1 MRIYEREQK
10 PSKKKVYSRVD
21 MENLDNQ
28 ITTDVSQT
36 ESQAVVA
43 YNTEGQV
50 ENVNEQLSE
59 VILPSDNPVTDAE
72 FFTVHSTVVYHIS
85 DFDGPIDL
93 LLELVKSAKIRIEDI
108 FISEVTKQ
116 YVEIIKATPR
126 EELDYEYAGEF
137 ITFAAELVYLKSL
150 RTLPKDE
157 DDAEDDEIDERRD
170 FINKIKE
177 YALIKEQAEKMRDM
191 ETINRFVRE
200 PVFSEKDYRVCL
212 TNFSLPKLVEAFAR
226 VLANSERAVRD
237 AIPKKVV
244 KDRFSVNEQMNN
256 IKELIYYH
264 GSFDFEFL
272 FEPDFDRGD
281 IVITFLAVLELMKYG
296 IITATQEEAFGKI
309 ILYKVEGHEDIAIGE
324 SEDGEYK

>member
-1 MRIYEREQK
+1 MDNLENQITSDLSVTENTEITTEVETPEQK
-10 PSKKKVYSRVD
+10 P
-21 MENLDNQ
+21 Q
-28 ITTDVSQT
+28 
-36 ESQAVVA
+36 
-43 YNTEGQV
+43 
-50 ENVNEQLSE
+50 
-59 VILPSDNPVTDAE
+59 VILPSENPATDAE

-150 RTLPKDE
+150 RTLPKEDEDE
-157 DDAEDDEIDERRD
+157 DDGVIDEREA

-177 YALIKEQAEKMRDM
+177 YALLKEQAEKMRDM

-200 PVFSEKDYRVCL
+200 PVYSEKDYRVCL

-244 KDRFSVNEQMNN
+244 KDRFSVHEQMTH
-256 IKELIYYH
+256 IRELIYYH

-296 IITATQEEAFGKI
+296 IIKAEQEEAFGKI
-309 ILYKVEGHEDIAIGE
+309 ILYKVEGNEETAIQE
-324 SEDGEYK
+324 SADGEYK

>member
-1 MRIYEREQK
+1 
-10 PSKKKVYSRVD
+10 

-28 ITTDVSQT
+28 ITV
-36 ESQAVVA
+36 EMSQADNEALVA
-43 YNTEGQV
+43 NNAEGQSEV
-50 ENVNEQLSE
+50 AKEQLTE
-59 VILPSDNPVTDAE
+59 VIMPSDNPATDAE

-93 LLELVKSAKIRIEDI
+93 LLELVKTAKIRIEDI

-157 DDAEDDEIDERRD
+157 DDAEEGEIDERRD

-200 PVFSEKDYRVCL
+200 PVFSDKDYRVCL

-272 FEPDFDRGD
+272 FQPDFDRGD
-281 IVITFLAVLELMKYG
+281 IVLTFLAVLELMKYG

-309 ILYKVEGHEDIAIGE
+309 ILYKVEGHEDIAIEE

>member
-1 MRIYEREQK
+1 MDNLENQITSDLSVTENTEITTEVETPEQK
-10 PSKKKVYSRVD
+10 P
-21 MENLDNQ
+21 Q
-28 ITTDVSQT
+28 
-36 ESQAVVA
+36 
-43 YNTEGQV
+43 
-50 ENVNEQLSE
+50 
-59 VILPSDNPVTDAE
+59 VILPSENPTTDAE

-150 RTLPKDE
+150 RTLPKEDEDE
-157 DDAEDDEIDERRD
+157 DDGVIDEREA

-177 YALIKEQAEKMRDM
+177 YALLKEQAEKMRDM

-200 PVFSEKDYRVCL
+200 PVYSDKDYRVCL

-244 KDRFSVNEQMNN
+244 KDRFSVHEQMTH
-256 IKELIYYH
+256 IRELIYYH

-296 IITATQEEAFGKI
+296 IIKAEQEEAFGKI
-309 ILYKVEGHEDIAIGE
+309 ILYKVEGNEERAIQE
-324 SEDGEYK
+324 SADGEYK

>member
-1 MRIYEREQK
+1 MDNLENQITSDLSVIENAEITTEVETPEQK
-10 PSKKKVYSRVD
+10 P
-21 MENLDNQ
+21 Q
-28 ITTDVSQT
+28 
-36 ESQAVVA
+36 
-43 YNTEGQV
+43 
-50 ENVNEQLSE
+50 
-59 VILPSDNPVTDAE
+59 VILPSENPATDAE

-150 RTLPKDE
+150 RTLPKEDEDE
-157 DDAEDDEIDERRD
+157 DDGVIDEREA

-177 YALIKEQAEKMRDM
+177 YALLKEQAEKMRDM

-200 PVFSEKDYRVCL
+200 PVYSDKDYRVCL

-244 KDRFSVNEQMNN
+244 KDRFSVHEQMTH
-256 IKELIYYH
+256 IRELIYYH

-296 IITATQEEAFGKI
+296 IIKAEQEEAFGKI
-309 ILYKVEGHEDIAIGE
+309 ILYKAEGNEETAIQE
-324 SEDGEYK
+324 SADGEYK

>member
-1 MRIYEREQK
+1 MDNLENQITSDLSVTENTEITTEVKTPEQK
-10 PSKKKVYSRVD
+10 P
-21 MENLDNQ
+21 Q
-28 ITTDVSQT
+28 
-36 ESQAVVA
+36 
-43 YNTEGQV
+43 
-50 ENVNEQLSE
+50 
-59 VILPSDNPVTDAE
+59 VILPSENPATDAE

-150 RTLPKDE
+150 RTLPKEDEDE
-157 DDAEDDEIDERRD
+157 DDGVIDEREA

-177 YALIKEQAEKMRDM
+177 YALLKEQAEKMRDM

-200 PVFSEKDYRVCL
+200 PVYSEKDYRVCL

-244 KDRFSVNEQMNN
+244 KDRFSVHEQMTH
-256 IKELIYYH
+256 IRELIYYH

-296 IITATQEEAFGKI
+296 IIKAEQEEAFGKI
-309 ILYKVEGHEDIAIGE
+309 ILYKVEGNEETAIQE
-324 SEDGEYK
+324 SADGEYK

>member
-1 MRIYEREQK
+1 MDNLENQITSDLSVTENTEITTEVETPEQK
-10 PSKKKVYSRVD
+10 P
-21 MENLDNQ
+21 Q
-28 ITTDVSQT
+28 
-36 ESQAVVA
+36 
-43 YNTEGQV
+43 
-50 ENVNEQLSE
+50 
-59 VILPSDNPVTDAE
+59 VILPSENPATDAE

-150 RTLPKDE
+150 RTLPKEDE
-157 DDAEDDEIDERRD
+157 DEEDGVIDEREA

-177 YALIKEQAEKMRDM
+177 YALLKEQAEKMRDM

-200 PVFSEKDYRVCL
+200 PVYSDKDYRVCL

-244 KDRFSVNEQMNN
+244 KDRFSVHEQMTH
-256 IKELIYYH
+256 IRELIYYH

-296 IITATQEEAFGKI
+296 IIKAEQEEAFGKI
-309 ILYKVEGHEDIAIGE
+309 ILYKVEGNEETAIQE
-324 SEDGEYK
+324 SADGEYK

>member
-1 MRIYEREQK
+1 MDNLENQITSDLSVTENTEITTEVETPEQK
-10 PSKKKVYSRVD
+10 P
-21 MENLDNQ
+21 Q
-28 ITTDVSQT
+28 
-36 ESQAVVA
+36 
-43 YNTEGQV
+43 
-50 ENVNEQLSE
+50 
-59 VILPSDNPVTDAE
+59 VILPSENPTTDAE

-93 LLELVKSAKIRIEDI
+93 LLELVKSAKIRIEDV

-150 RTLPKDE
+150 RTLPKEDEDE
-157 DDAEDDEIDERRD
+157 DDGVIDEREA

-177 YALIKEQAEKMRDM
+177 YALLKEQAEKMRDM

-200 PVFSEKDYRVCL
+200 PVYSDKDYRVCL

-244 KDRFSVNEQMNN
+244 KDRFSVHEQMTH
-256 IKELIYYH
+256 IRELIYYH

-296 IITATQEEAFGKI
+296 IIKAEQEEAFGKI
-309 ILYKVEGHEDIAIGE
+309 ILYKVEGNEETAIQE
-324 SEDGEYK
+324 SADGEYK

>member
-1 MRIYEREQK
+1 MYAGCRLTHIRGETQK
-10 PSKKKVYSRVD
+10 QINLQSGN
-21 MENLDNQ
+21 MENLEMQNVVDMPENQ
-28 ITTDVSQT
+28 EGVA
-36 ESQAVVA
+36 EEVANEAVVKSS
-43 YNTEGQV
+43 
-50 ENVNEQLSE
+50 SE
-59 VILPSDNPVTDAE
+59 VILPTENPATDAE
-72 FFTVHSTVVYHIS
+72 FFTTHSTVVYHIS

-150 RTLPKDE
+150 RTLPKDDEDE
-157 DDAEDDEIDERRD
+157 DDGEIDERAD

-200 PVFSEKDYRVCL
+200 PVFSDKDYRVCL

-226 VLANSERAVRD
+226 ILANSERAVKD
-237 AIPKKVV
+237 SIPRKVV

-256 IKELIYYH
+256 IKELIFYH

-272 FEPDFDRGD
+272 FQPDFDRGD

-296 IITATQEEAFGKI
+296 IITAMQEEAFGKI
-309 ILYKVEGHEDIAIGE
+309 ILYNVEGNEDIAIGE

>member
-1 MRIYEREQK
+1 MDNLENQITSDLSVTEITTEVETPEQK
-10 PSKKKVYSRVD
+10 P
-21 MENLDNQ
+21 Q
-28 ITTDVSQT
+28 
-36 ESQAVVA
+36 
-43 YNTEGQV
+43 
-50 ENVNEQLSE
+50 
-59 VILPSDNPVTDAE
+59 VILPSENPATDAE

-150 RTLPKDE
+150 RTLPKEDE
-157 DDAEDDEIDERRD
+157 DEEDGVIDEREA

-177 YALIKEQAEKMRDM
+177 YALLKEQAEKMRDM

-200 PVFSEKDYRVCL
+200 PVYSDKDYRVCL

-244 KDRFSVNEQMNN
+244 KDRFSVHEQMTH
-256 IKELIYYH
+256 IRELIYYH
-264 GSFDFEFL
+264 GSFNFEFL

-296 IITATQEEAFGKI
+296 IIKAEQEEAFGKI
-309 ILYKVEGHEDIAIGE
+309 ILYKVEGNEETAIQE
-324 SEDGEYK
+324 SADGEYK

>member
-1 MRIYEREQK
+1 
-10 PSKKKVYSRVD
+10 

-28 ITTDVSQT
+28 ITV
-36 ESQAVVA
+36 EMSQADNEALVA
-43 YNTEGQV
+43 NNAEGQSDV
-50 ENVNEQLSE
+50 AKEQMTE
-59 VILPSDNPVTDAE
+59 VILPSDNPATDAE

-93 LLELVKSAKIRIEDI
+93 LLELVKTAKIRIEDI

-157 DDAEDDEIDERRD
+157 DDAEEGEIDERRD

-200 PVFSEKDYRVCL
+200 PVFSDKDYRVCL

-237 AIPKKVV
+237 SIPKKVV

-272 FEPDFDRGD
+272 FQSDFDRGD

-296 IITATQEEAFGKI
+296 IITAIQEEAFGKI
-309 ILYKVEGHEDIAIGE
+309 ILYKVEGHEDIAIEE

>member
-1 MRIYEREQK
+1 MDNLENQITSDLSVTENTEITTEVETPEQK
-10 PSKKKVYSRVD
+10 P
-21 MENLDNQ
+21 Q
-28 ITTDVSQT
+28 
-36 ESQAVVA
+36 
-43 YNTEGQV
+43 
-50 ENVNEQLSE
+50 
-59 VILPSDNPVTDAE
+59 VILPSENPATDAE

-150 RTLPKDE
+150 RTLPKEDEDE
-157 DDAEDDEIDERRD
+157 DDGVIDEREA

-177 YALIKEQAEKMRDM
+177 YALLKEQAEKMRDM

-200 PVFSEKDYRVCL
+200 PVYSDKDYRVCL

-244 KDRFSVNEQMNN
+244 KDRFSVHEQMTH
-256 IKELIYYH
+256 IRELIYYH
-264 GSFDFEFL
+264 GSFNFEFL

-296 IITATQEEAFGKI
+296 IIKAEQEEAFGKI
-309 ILYKVEGHEDIAIGE
+309 ILYKVEGNEETAIQE
-324 SEDGEYK
+324 SADGEYK

>member
-1 MRIYEREQK
+1 MDNLENQITGDLSVTENAEITTEVETPEQK
-10 PSKKKVYSRVD
+10 P
-21 MENLDNQ
+21 Q
-28 ITTDVSQT
+28 
-36 ESQAVVA
+36 
-43 YNTEGQV
+43 
-50 ENVNEQLSE
+50 
-59 VILPSDNPVTDAE
+59 VILPSENPTTDAE

-150 RTLPKDE
+150 RTLPKEDEDE
-157 DDAEDDEIDERRD
+157 DDGVVDEREA

-177 YALIKEQAEKMRDM
+177 YALLKEQAEKMRDM

-200 PVFSEKDYRVCL
+200 PVYSDKDYRVCL

-237 AIPKKVV
+237 AIPKKIV
-244 KDRFSVNEQMNN
+244 KDRFSVHEQMTH
-256 IKELIYYH
+256 IRELIYYH

-296 IITATQEEAFGKI
+296 IIKAEQEEAFGKI
-309 ILYKVEGHEDIAIGE
+309 ILYKVEGNEETAIQE
-324 SEDGEYK
+324 SADGEYK

>member
-1 MRIYEREQK
+1 MDNLENQITSDLSVTENTEITTEVETPEQK
-10 PSKKKVYSRVD
+10 P
-21 MENLDNQ
+21 Q
-28 ITTDVSQT
+28 
-36 ESQAVVA
+36 
-43 YNTEGQV
+43 
-50 ENVNEQLSE
+50 
-59 VILPSDNPVTDAE
+59 VILPSENPATDAE

-150 RTLPKDE
+150 RTLPKEDEDE
-157 DDAEDDEIDERRD
+157 DDGVIDEREA

-177 YALIKEQAEKMRDM
+177 YALLKEQAEKMRDM

-200 PVFSEKDYRVCL
+200 PVYSDKDYRVCL
-212 TNFSLPKLVEAFAR
+212 TNFSLSKLVEAFAR

-244 KDRFSVNEQMNN
+244 KDRFSVHEQMTH
-256 IKELIYYH
+256 IRELIYYH
-264 GSFDFEFL
+264 GSFNFEFL

-296 IITATQEEAFGKI
+296 IIKAEQEEAFGKI
-309 ILYKVEGHEDIAIGE
+309 ILYKVEGNEETAIQE
-324 SEDGEYK
+324 SADGEYK

>member
-1 MRIYEREQK
+1 MDNLENQITSYLSVTENAEITTEVETPEQK
-10 PSKKKVYSRVD
+10 P
-21 MENLDNQ
+21 Q
-28 ITTDVSQT
+28 
-36 ESQAVVA
+36 
-43 YNTEGQV
+43 
-50 ENVNEQLSE
+50 
-59 VILPSDNPVTDAE
+59 VILPSENPATDAE

-150 RTLPKDE
+150 RTLPKEDEDE
-157 DDAEDDEIDERRD
+157 DDGVIDEREA

-177 YALIKEQAEKMRDM
+177 YALLKEQAEKMRDM

-200 PVFSEKDYRVCL
+200 PVYSDKDYRVCL

-244 KDRFSVNEQMNN
+244 KDRFSVHEQMTH
-256 IKELIYYH
+256 IRELIYYH

-296 IITATQEEAFGKI
+296 IIKAEQEEAFGKI
-309 ILYKVEGHEDIAIGE
+309 ILYKVEGNEETAIQE
-324 SEDGEYK
+324 SADGEYK

>member
-1 MRIYEREQK
+1 MDNLENQITSDLSVTENAEITTEVETPEQK
-10 PSKKKVYSRVD
+10 P
-21 MENLDNQ
+21 Q
-28 ITTDVSQT
+28 
-36 ESQAVVA
+36 
-43 YNTEGQV
+43 
-50 ENVNEQLSE
+50 
-59 VILPSDNPVTDAE
+59 VILPSENPTTDAE

-150 RTLPKDE
+150 RTLPKEDEDE
-157 DDAEDDEIDERRD
+157 DDGVIDEREA

-177 YALIKEQAEKMRDM
+177 YALLKEQAEKMRDM

-200 PVFSEKDYRVCL
+200 PVYSDKDYRVCL

-244 KDRFSVNEQMNN
+244 KDRFSVHEQMTH
-256 IKELIYYH
+256 IRELIYYH

-296 IITATQEEAFGKI
+296 IIKAEQEEAFGKI
-309 ILYKVEGHEDIAIGE
+309 ILYRVEGNEETAIQE
-324 SEDGEYK
+324 SADGEYK

>member
-1 MRIYEREQK
+1 M
-10 PSKKKVYSRVD
+10 
-21 MENLDNQ
+21 DNFDTQ
-28 ITTDVSQT
+28 IIGDLPLNEASQLHEAQIIMPTDT
-36 ESQAVVA
+36 P
-43 YNTEGQV
+43 T
-50 ENVNEQLSE
+50 
-59 VILPSDNPVTDAE
+59 TDAE
-72 FFTVHSTVVYHIS
+72 FFEVHSKVVYHIT

-116 YVEIIKATPR
+116 YVEIIKATPK

-150 RTLPKDE
+150 RTLPKEDE
-157 DDAEDDEIDERRD
+157 DDDNAELDEREA

-177 YALIKEQAEKMRDM
+177 YAILKEQAERMRDM

-200 PVFSEKDYRVCL
+200 PVFTDKDYRVCL
-212 TNFSLPKLVEAFAR
+212 TNFSLPALVEAFAR

-237 AIPKKVV
+237 SIPKKVV
-244 KDRFSVNEQMNN
+244 KDRFSVHEQMNH
-256 IKELIYYH
+256 IKELIFYH
-264 GSFDFEFL
+264 GSFEFEFL

-296 IITATQEEAFGKI
+296 IIKAEQEEAFGKI
-309 ILYKVEGHEDIAIGE
+309 ILYKVEGNEETVIQE

>member
-1 MRIYEREQK
+1 MDNLENQITSDLSVIENAEITTEVETPEQK
-10 PSKKKVYSRVD
+10 P
-21 MENLDNQ
+21 Q
-28 ITTDVSQT
+28 
-36 ESQAVVA
+36 
-43 YNTEGQV
+43 
-50 ENVNEQLSE
+50 
-59 VILPSDNPVTDAE
+59 VILPSENPATDAE

-150 RTLPKDE
+150 RTLPKEDEDE
-157 DDAEDDEIDERRD
+157 DDGVIDEREA

-177 YALIKEQAEKMRDM
+177 YALLKEQSEKMRDM

-200 PVFSEKDYRVCL
+200 PVYSDKDYRVCL

-244 KDRFSVNEQMNN
+244 KDRFSVHEQMTH
-256 IKELIYYH
+256 IRELIYYH

-296 IITATQEEAFGKI
+296 IIKAEQEEAFGKI
-309 ILYKVEGHEDIAIGE
+309 ILYKVEGNEETAIQE
-324 SEDGEYK
+324 SADGEYK

>member
-1 MRIYEREQK
+1 M
-10 PSKKKVYSRVD
+10 
-21 MENLDNQ
+21 
-28 ITTDVSQT
+28 
-36 ESQAVVA
+36 
-43 YNTEGQV
+43 
-50 ENVNEQLSE
+50 
-59 VILPSDNPVTDAE
+59 
-72 FFTVHSTVVYHIS
+72 HSTVVYHIS
-85 DFDGPIDL
+85 DFDGPIDM

-116 YVEIIKATPR
+116 YVDIIKATPR

-150 RTLPKDE
+150 RTLPKDDE
-157 DDAEDDEIDERRD
+157 DVEDDEIDERRD

-200 PVFSEKDYRVCL
+200 PVFSDKDYRVCL

-272 FEPDFDRGD
+272 FQPDFDRGD

-296 IITATQEEAFGKI
+296 IITATQDEAFGKI
-309 ILYKVEGHEDIAIGE
+309 ILYKVEGNEDIVIGE

>member
-1 MRIYEREQK
+1 MDNLENQITSDLSVIENTEITTEVETPEQK
-10 PSKKKVYSRVD
+10 P
-21 MENLDNQ
+21 Q
-28 ITTDVSQT
+28 
-36 ESQAVVA
+36 
-43 YNTEGQV
+43 
-50 ENVNEQLSE
+50 
-59 VILPSDNPVTDAE
+59 VILPSENPATDAE

-150 RTLPKDE
+150 RTLPKEDEDE
-157 DDAEDDEIDERRD
+157 DDGVIDEREA

-177 YALIKEQAEKMRDM
+177 YALLKEQAEKMRDM

-200 PVFSEKDYRVCL
+200 PVYSDKDYRVCL

-244 KDRFSVNEQMNN
+244 KDRFSVHEQMTH
-256 IKELIYYH
+256 IRELICYH

-296 IITATQEEAFGKI
+296 IIKAEQEEAFGKI
-309 ILYKVEGHEDIAIGE
+309 ILYKVEGNEETAIQE
-324 SEDGEYK
+324 SADGEYK

>member
-1 MRIYEREQK
+1 MDNLENQITSDLSVTENTEITTEVETPEQK
-10 PSKKKVYSRVD
+10 P
-21 MENLDNQ
+21 Q
-28 ITTDVSQT
+28 
-36 ESQAVVA
+36 
-43 YNTEGQV
+43 
-50 ENVNEQLSE
+50 
-59 VILPSDNPVTDAE
+59 VILPSENPATDAE

-116 YVEIIKATPR
+116 YVEIIKTTPR

-150 RTLPKDE
+150 RTLPKEDEDE
-157 DDAEDDEIDERRD
+157 DDGVIDEREA

-177 YALIKEQAEKMRDM
+177 YALLKEQAEKMRDM

-200 PVFSEKDYRVCL
+200 PVYSDKDYRVCL

-244 KDRFSVNEQMNN
+244 KDRFSVHEQMTH
-256 IKELIYYH
+256 IRELIYYH

-296 IITATQEEAFGKI
+296 IIKAEQEEAFGKI
-309 ILYKVEGHEDIAIGE
+309 ILYKVEGNEETAIQE
-324 SEDGEYK
+324 SADGEYK

>member
-1 MRIYEREQK
+1 MDNLENQITSDLSMTENTEITTEVETPEQK
-10 PSKKKVYSRVD
+10 P
-21 MENLDNQ
+21 Q
-28 ITTDVSQT
+28 
-36 ESQAVVA
+36 
-43 YNTEGQV
+43 
-50 ENVNEQLSE
+50 
-59 VILPSDNPVTDAE
+59 VILPSENPATDAE

-150 RTLPKDE
+150 RTLPKEDEDE
-157 DDAEDDEIDERRD
+157 DDGVIDEREA

-177 YALIKEQAEKMRDM
+177 YALLKEQAEKMRDM

-200 PVFSEKDYRVCL
+200 PVYSEKDYRVCL

-244 KDRFSVNEQMNN
+244 KDRFSVHEQMTH
-256 IKELIYYH
+256 IRELIYYH

-296 IITATQEEAFGKI
+296 IIKAEQEEAFGKI
-309 ILYKVEGHEDIAIGE
+309 ILYKVEGNEETAIQE
-324 SEDGEYK
+324 SADGEYK

>member
-1 MRIYEREQK
+1 M
-10 PSKKKVYSRVD
+10 D
-21 MENLDNQ
+21 NLENQ
-28 ITTDVSQT
+28 ITSDLSVT
-36 ESQAVVA
+36 E
-43 YNTEGQV
+43 NTEITTEIKTPVQKP
-50 ENVNEQLSE
+50 Q
-59 VILPSDNPVTDAE
+59 VILPSENPATDAE

-150 RTLPKDE
+150 RTLPKEDEDE
-157 DDAEDDEIDERRD
+157 DDGVIDEREA

-177 YALIKEQAEKMRDM
+177 YALLKEQAEKMRDM

-200 PVFSEKDYRVCL
+200 PVYSEKDYRVCL

-244 KDRFSVNEQMNN
+244 KDRFSVHEQMTH
-256 IKELIYYH
+256 IRELIYYH

-296 IITATQEEAFGKI
+296 IIKAEQEEAFGKI
-309 ILYKVEGHEDIAIGE
+309 ILYKVEGNEETAIQE
-324 SEDGEYK
+324 SADGEYK

>member
-1 MRIYEREQK
+1 MDNLENQITSDLSVTENTEITTEVETPEQK
-10 PSKKKVYSRVD
+10 P
-21 MENLDNQ
+21 Q
-28 ITTDVSQT
+28 
-36 ESQAVVA
+36 
-43 YNTEGQV
+43 
-50 ENVNEQLSE
+50 
-59 VILPSDNPVTDAE
+59 VILPSENPTTDAE

-150 RTLPKDE
+150 RTLPKEDEDE
-157 DDAEDDEIDERRD
+157 DDGVVDEREA

-177 YALIKEQAEKMRDM
+177 YALLKEQAEKMRDM

-200 PVFSEKDYRVCL
+200 PVYSDKDYRVCL

-244 KDRFSVNEQMNN
+244 KDRFSVHEQMTH
-256 IKELIYYH
+256 IRELIYYH

-296 IITATQEEAFGKI
+296 IIKAEQEEAFGKI
-309 ILYKVEGHEDIAIGE
+309 ILYKVEGNEETAIQE
-324 SEDGEYK
+324 SADGEYK

>member
-1 MRIYEREQK
+1 MDNLENQITGDLSVTENAEITTEVETPEQK
-10 PSKKKVYSRVD
+10 P
-21 MENLDNQ
+21 Q
-28 ITTDVSQT
+28 
-36 ESQAVVA
+36 
-43 YNTEGQV
+43 
-50 ENVNEQLSE
+50 
-59 VILPSDNPVTDAE
+59 VILPSENPTTDAE

-150 RTLPKDE
+150 RTLPKEDEDE
-157 DDAEDDEIDERRD
+157 DDGVIDEREA

-177 YALIKEQAEKMRDM
+177 YALLKEQAEKMRDM

-200 PVFSEKDYRVCL
+200 PVYSDKDYRVCL

-244 KDRFSVNEQMNN
+244 KDRFSVHEQMTH
-256 IKELIYYH
+256 IRELIYYH

-296 IITATQEEAFGKI
+296 IIKAEQEEAFGKI
-309 ILYKVEGHEDIAIGE
+309 ILYKVEGNEETAIQE
-324 SEDGEYK
+324 SADGEYK

>member
-1 MRIYEREQK
+1 MDNLENQITSDLSVTENTEITIEVETPEQK
-10 PSKKKVYSRVD
+10 P
-21 MENLDNQ
+21 Q
-28 ITTDVSQT
+28 
-36 ESQAVVA
+36 
-43 YNTEGQV
+43 
-50 ENVNEQLSE
+50 
-59 VILPSDNPVTDAE
+59 VILPSENPATDAE

-150 RTLPKDE
+150 RTLPKEDEDE
-157 DDAEDDEIDERRD
+157 DDGVIDEREA

-177 YALIKEQAEKMRDM
+177 YALLKEQAEKMRDM

-200 PVFSEKDYRVCL
+200 PVYSDKDYRVCL

-244 KDRFSVNEQMNN
+244 KDRFSVHEQMTH
-256 IKELIYYH
+256 IRELIYYH

-296 IITATQEEAFGKI
+296 IIKAEQEEAFGKI
-309 ILYKVEGHEDIAIGE
+309 ILYKVEGNEETAIQE
-324 SEDGEYK
+324 SADGEYK

>member
-1 MRIYEREQK
+1 MDNLENQITSDLSVTENAEITTEVETPEQK
-10 PSKKKVYSRVD
+10 P
-21 MENLDNQ
+21 Q
-28 ITTDVSQT
+28 
-36 ESQAVVA
+36 
-43 YNTEGQV
+43 
-50 ENVNEQLSE
+50 
-59 VILPSDNPVTDAE
+59 VILPSENPTTDAE

-150 RTLPKDE
+150 RTLPKEDEDE
-157 DDAEDDEIDERRD
+157 DDGVVDEREA

-177 YALIKEQAEKMRDM
+177 YALLKEQAEKMRDM

-200 PVFSEKDYRVCL
+200 PVYSDKDYRVCL

-244 KDRFSVNEQMNN
+244 KDRFSVHEQMTH
-256 IKELIYYH
+256 IRELIYYH

-296 IITATQEEAFGKI
+296 IIKAEQEEAFGKI
-309 ILYKVEGHEDIAIGE
+309 ILYKVEGNEETAIQE
-324 SEDGEYK
+324 SADGEYK

>member
-1 MRIYEREQK
+1 MDNLENQITSDLSVTEITTEVETPEQK
-10 PSKKKVYSRVD
+10 P
-21 MENLDNQ
+21 Q
-28 ITTDVSQT
+28 
-36 ESQAVVA
+36 
-43 YNTEGQV
+43 
-50 ENVNEQLSE
+50 
-59 VILPSDNPVTDAE
+59 VILPSENPATDAE

-150 RTLPKDE
+150 RTLPKEDEDE
-157 DDAEDDEIDERRD
+157 DDGVIDEREA

-177 YALIKEQAEKMRDM
+177 YALLKEQAEKMRDM

-200 PVFSEKDYRVCL
+200 PVYSDKDYRVCL

-244 KDRFSVNEQMNN
+244 KDRFSVHEQMTH
-256 IKELIYYH
+256 IRELIYYH

-296 IITATQEEAFGKI
+296 IIKAEQEEAFGKI
-309 ILYKVEGHEDIAIGE
+309 ILYKVEGNEETAIQEGA
-324 SEDGEYK
+324 DGEYK

>member
-1 MRIYEREQK
+1 MDNLENQITSDLSVTENTEITTVVETPEQK
-10 PSKKKVYSRVD
+10 P
-21 MENLDNQ
+21 Q
-28 ITTDVSQT
+28 
-36 ESQAVVA
+36 
-43 YNTEGQV
+43 
-50 ENVNEQLSE
+50 
-59 VILPSDNPVTDAE
+59 VILPSENPATDAE

-150 RTLPKDE
+150 RTLPKEDEDE
-157 DDAEDDEIDERRD
+157 DDGVIDEREA

-177 YALIKEQAEKMRDM
+177 YALLKEQAEKMRDM

-200 PVFSEKDYRVCL
+200 PVYSEKDYRVCL

-244 KDRFSVNEQMNN
+244 KDRFSVHEQMTH
-256 IKELIYYH
+256 IRELIYYH

-296 IITATQEEAFGKI
+296 IIKAEQEEAFGKI
-309 ILYKVEGHEDIAIGE
+309 ILYKVEGNEETAIQE
-324 SEDGEYK
+324 SADGEYK

>member
-1 MRIYEREQK
+1 MDNLENQIISDLSVTENTEITTEVETPEQK
-10 PSKKKVYSRVD
+10 P
-21 MENLDNQ
+21 Q
-28 ITTDVSQT
+28 
-36 ESQAVVA
+36 
-43 YNTEGQV
+43 
-50 ENVNEQLSE
+50 
-59 VILPSDNPVTDAE
+59 VILPSENPATDAE

-150 RTLPKDE
+150 RTLPKEDEDE
-157 DDAEDDEIDERRD
+157 DDGVIDEREA

-177 YALIKEQAEKMRDM
+177 YALLKEQAEKMRDM

-200 PVFSEKDYRVCL
+200 PVYSDKDYRVCL

-244 KDRFSVNEQMNN
+244 KDRFSVHEQMTH
-256 IKELIYYH
+256 IRELIYYH

-296 IITATQEEAFGKI
+296 IIKAEQEEAFGKI
-309 ILYKVEGHEDIAIGE
+309 ILYKVEGNEETAIQE
-324 SEDGEYK
+324 SADGEYK

>member
-1 MRIYEREQK
+1 MDNLENQITSDLSVIENTEITTEVETPEQK
-10 PSKKKVYSRVD
+10 P
-21 MENLDNQ
+21 Q
-28 ITTDVSQT
+28 
-36 ESQAVVA
+36 
-43 YNTEGQV
+43 
-50 ENVNEQLSE
+50 
-59 VILPSDNPVTDAE
+59 VILPSENPTTDAE

-150 RTLPKDE
+150 RTLPKEDEDE
-157 DDAEDDEIDERRD
+157 DDGVIDEREA

-177 YALIKEQAEKMRDM
+177 YALLKEQAEKMRDM

-200 PVFSEKDYRVCL
+200 PVYSDKDYRVCL

-244 KDRFSVNEQMNN
+244 KDRFSVHEQMTH
-256 IKELIYYH
+256 IRELIYYH

-296 IITATQEEAFGKI
+296 IIKAEQEEAFGKI
-309 ILYKVEGHEDIAIGE
+309 ILYKVEGNEETAIQE
-324 SEDGEYK
+324 SADGEYK

>member
-1 MRIYEREQK
+1 
-10 PSKKKVYSRVD
+10 
-21 MENLDNQ
+21 MENIENQ
-28 ITTDVSQT
+28 ITSDLTVNDGQEIIKEDNVT
-36 ESQAVVA
+36 EQSTQ
-43 YNTEGQV
+43 
-50 ENVNEQLSE
+50 
-59 VILPSDNPVTDAE
+59 VILPTENPVTDAE

-85 DFDGPIDL
+85 DFDGPIDM

-150 RTLPKDE
+150 RTLPKEE
-157 DDAEDDEIDERRD
+157 DDAVEDECDERTA

-177 YALIKEQAEKMRDM
+177 YALLKEQADKMRDM

-200 PVFSEKDYRVCL
+200 PVFTDKDYRVCL

-237 AIPKKVV
+237 ALPKKVV

-296 IITATQEEAFGKI
+296 IITATQDEAFGKI
-309 ILYKVEGHEDIAIGE
+309 ILYKVEGNEDIAIEE
-324 SEDGEYK
+324 SQDGEYK

>member
-1 MRIYEREQK
+1 MDNLENQITSDLSVIENTEITTEDETPEQK
-10 PSKKKVYSRVD
+10 P
-21 MENLDNQ
+21 Q
-28 ITTDVSQT
+28 
-36 ESQAVVA
+36 
-43 YNTEGQV
+43 
-50 ENVNEQLSE
+50 
-59 VILPSDNPVTDAE
+59 VILPSENPTTDAE

-150 RTLPKDE
+150 RTLPKEDEDE
-157 DDAEDDEIDERRD
+157 DDGVIDEREA

-177 YALIKEQAEKMRDM
+177 YALLKEQAEKMRDM

-200 PVFSEKDYRVCL
+200 PVYSDKDYRVCL

-244 KDRFSVNEQMNN
+244 KDRFSVHEQMTH
-256 IKELIYYH
+256 IRELIYYH

-296 IITATQEEAFGKI
+296 IIKAEQEEAFGKI
-309 ILYKVEGHEDIAIGE
+309 ILYKVEGNEETAIQE
-324 SEDGEYK
+324 SADGEYK

>member
-1 MRIYEREQK
+1 MDNFDTQIIG
-10 PSKKKVYSRVD
+10 
-21 MENLDNQ
+21 NLPLNEASQLHEAQ
-28 ITTDVSQT
+28 IIMPTDT
-36 ESQAVVA
+36 P
-43 YNTEGQV
+43 T
-50 ENVNEQLSE
+50 
-59 VILPSDNPVTDAE
+59 TDAE
-72 FFTVHSTVVYHIS
+72 FFEVHSKVVYHIT

-116 YVEIIKATPR
+116 YVEIIKATPK

-150 RTLPKDE
+150 RTLPKEDE
-157 DDAEDDEIDERRD
+157 DDDNAELDEREA

-177 YALIKEQAEKMRDM
+177 YAILKEQAERMRDM

-200 PVFSEKDYRVCL
+200 PVFTDKDYRVCL
-212 TNFSLPKLVEAFAR
+212 TNFSLPALVEAFAR

-237 AIPKKVV
+237 SIPKKVV
-244 KDRFSVNEQMNN
+244 KDRFSVHEQMNH
-256 IKELIYYH
+256 IKELIFYH
-264 GSFDFEFL
+264 GSFEFEFL

-296 IITATQEEAFGKI
+296 IIKAEQEEAFGKI
-309 ILYKVEGHEDIAIGE
+309 ILYKVEGNEETVIQE

>member
-1 MRIYEREQK
+1 MDNLENQITSDLSVIENTEITTEVGTPEQK
-10 PSKKKVYSRVD
+10 P
-21 MENLDNQ
+21 Q
-28 ITTDVSQT
+28 
-36 ESQAVVA
+36 
-43 YNTEGQV
+43 
-50 ENVNEQLSE
+50 
-59 VILPSDNPVTDAE
+59 VILPSENPATDAE

-150 RTLPKDE
+150 RTLPKEDEDE
-157 DDAEDDEIDERRD
+157 DDGVIDEREA

-177 YALIKEQAEKMRDM
+177 YALLKEQAEKMRDM

-200 PVFSEKDYRVCL
+200 PVYSDKDYRVCL

-244 KDRFSVNEQMNN
+244 KDRFSVHEQMTH
-256 IKELIYYH
+256 IRELIYYH

-296 IITATQEEAFGKI
+296 IIKAEQEEAFGKI
-309 ILYKVEGHEDIAIGE
+309 ILYKVEGNEETAIQE
-324 SEDGEYK
+324 SADGEYK

>member
-1 MRIYEREQK
+1 MDNLENQITSDLSVTENTEITTEVETPEQK
-10 PSKKKVYSRVD
+10 P
-21 MENLDNQ
+21 Q
-28 ITTDVSQT
+28 
-36 ESQAVVA
+36 
-43 YNTEGQV
+43 
-50 ENVNEQLSE
+50 
-59 VILPSDNPVTDAE
+59 VILPSENPATDAE

-150 RTLPKDE
+150 RTLPKEDEDE
-157 DDAEDDEIDERRD
+157 DDGVIDEREA

-177 YALIKEQAEKMRDM
+177 YALLKEQAEKMRDM

-200 PVFSEKDYRVCL
+200 PVYSDKDYRVCL
-212 TNFSLPKLVEAFAR
+212 TNFSLSKLVEAFAR

-244 KDRFSVNEQMNN
+244 KDRFSVHEQMTH
-256 IKELIYYH
+256 IRELIYYH

-296 IITATQEEAFGKI
+296 IIKAEQEEAFGKI
-309 ILYKVEGHEDIAIGE
+309 ILYKVEGNEETAIQE
-324 SEDGEYK
+324 SADGEYK

>member
-1 MRIYEREQK
+1 MDNLENQIISDLSVIENTEITTEVETPEQK
-10 PSKKKVYSRVD
+10 P
-21 MENLDNQ
+21 Q
-28 ITTDVSQT
+28 
-36 ESQAVVA
+36 
-43 YNTEGQV
+43 
-50 ENVNEQLSE
+50 
-59 VILPSDNPVTDAE
+59 VILPSENPATDAE

-116 YVEIIKATPR
+116 YVEIIKTTPR

-150 RTLPKDE
+150 RTLPKEDEDE
-157 DDAEDDEIDERRD
+157 DDGVIDEREA

-177 YALIKEQAEKMRDM
+177 YALLKEQAEKMRDM

-200 PVFSEKDYRVCL
+200 PVYSDKDYRVCL

-244 KDRFSVNEQMNN
+244 KDRFSVHEQMTH
-256 IKELIYYH
+256 IRELIYYH

-296 IITATQEEAFGKI
+296 IIKAEQEEAFGKI
-309 ILYKVEGHEDIAIGE
+309 ILYKVEGNEETAIQE
-324 SEDGEYK
+324 SADGEYK

>member
-1 MRIYEREQK
+1 MDNLENQITSDLSVIENAEITTEVEAPEQK
-10 PSKKKVYSRVD
+10 P
-21 MENLDNQ
+21 Q
-28 ITTDVSQT
+28 
-36 ESQAVVA
+36 
-43 YNTEGQV
+43 
-50 ENVNEQLSE
+50 
-59 VILPSDNPVTDAE
+59 VILPSENPTTDAE

-150 RTLPKDE
+150 RTLPKEDEDE
-157 DDAEDDEIDERRD
+157 DDGVIDEREA

-177 YALIKEQAEKMRDM
+177 YALLKEQAEKMRDM

-200 PVFSEKDYRVCL
+200 PVYSEKDYRVCL

-244 KDRFSVNEQMNN
+244 KDRFSVHEQMTH
-256 IKELIYYH
+256 IRELICYH

-296 IITATQEEAFGKI
+296 IIKAEQEEAFGKI
-309 ILYKVEGHEDIAIGE
+309 ILYKVEGNEETAIQE
-324 SEDGEYK
+324 SADGEYK

>member
-1 MRIYEREQK
+1 MDNLENQITSDLSVIENTEITTEVETPEQK
-10 PSKKKVYSRVD
+10 P
-21 MENLDNQ
+21 Q
-28 ITTDVSQT
+28 
-36 ESQAVVA
+36 
-43 YNTEGQV
+43 
-50 ENVNEQLSE
+50 
-59 VILPSDNPVTDAE
+59 VILPSENPTTDAE

-150 RTLPKDE
+150 RTLPKEDE
-157 DDAEDDEIDERRD
+157 DEEDGVIDEREA

-177 YALIKEQAEKMRDM
+177 YALLKEQAEKMRDM

-200 PVFSEKDYRVCL
+200 PVYSDKDYRVCL

-244 KDRFSVNEQMNN
+244 KDRFSVHEQMTH
-256 IKELIYYH
+256 IRELIYYH

-296 IITATQEEAFGKI
+296 IIKAEQEEAFGKI
-309 ILYKVEGHEDIAIGE
+309 ILYKVEGNEETAIQE
-324 SEDGEYK
+324 SADGEYK